1 MRKILSLALAL
12 LLTFALTSC
21 GSETQNGSNSKKE
34 TTAKSIKVDYENEV
48 VFEKALNDGIDVTG
62 KTVKFT
68 ADELHPDSLVGYN
81 IWSGEHLN
89 FVSESDPGIK
99 QGQVVTAKILK
110 YTTEMGSWYLSYEVL
125 DTSSASGSKSEKQD
139 LVLKDSGYTIVQGSY
154 STNIYYAVV
163 IENPNADYAIEF
175 PKINIVCK
183 SETGAILKSEEQV
196 LNYIAA
202 GDTLTYGNSFSCD
215 EGKPS
220 TVEVTISNNK
230 DNIELHSDSKYVKS
244 SAFEIG
250 NVSFFN
256 DGMKATAEVKNTTSK
271 DMDQIAVSVVFS
283 QGGHVIGGY
292 TGYVDDVS
300 AGATKA
306 AEINSYGS
314 GTLKYDTVKLY
325 ACEW

>member
-12 LLTFALTSC
+12 LLTLALTSC
-21 GSETQNGSNSKKE
+21 GSETQNGSSSKKE
-34 TTAKSIKVDYENEV
+34 TATKSIKVDYENEV
-48 VFEKALNDGIDVTG
+48 DFEKALNDGVDVTG
-62 KTVKFT
+62 KTVRFT
-68 ADELHPDSLVGYN
+68 ADEIHPDSMVGFD

-99 QGQVVTAKILK
+99 QGQIVTAKIVK
-110 YTTEMGSWYLSYEVL
+110 FTTQIGSWYLSYEVI
-125 DTSSASGSKSEKQD
+125 DVSDGTSSKSEKQD

-163 IENPNADYAIEF
+163 IENPNTDYAVEY

-183 SETGAILKSEEQV
+183 SETGAILKAEEQV

-215 EGKPS
+215 EGEPS
-220 TVEVTISNNK
+220 TVEVTVSNSE
-230 DNIELHSDSKYVKS
+230 DNIELQSDSKYVKS

-300 AGATKA
+300 AGETKA
-306 AEINSYGS
+306 AEINNYGS
-314 GTLKYDTVKLY
+314 SSLKYDTVKLY